1 MNSRWFALLVTACL
15 TISAQAAETA
25 YPLTTDSNCG
35 CYMTNATKS
44 NYFTHHK
51 FWDFR
56 NLSEYINITQP
67 LPKWEDNARA
77 TVTSPFFRSR
87 AWTDVWAIQNWNNTN
102 LLALNNSDVN
112 DATLRMVNSPNNIY
126 IDRDNS
132 TNTTYMTMRTARHD
146 TFQSSAEFES
156 RSSGYQFLSIRMYAR
171 TKGAPG
177 AVTAMFTYR
186 PPPTPHNMALVQ
198 ESDLEILTKD
208 PPMYIQY
215 TNQPSW
221 NATSDIPEARR
232 NVTLPG
238 GRRWSDW
245 ATYRMD
251 WTPGSST
258 WFVNGVLHSSI
269 AFQAP
274 RDPSHVMFNSW
285 SDGGS
290 WSGHM
295 KVGETAAMQIQWI
308 EVVYN
313 NTDAGRVQGGRCVN
327 VCSIDETSVLGTPV
341 LIVPSPAVPSNPSV
355 PQQPRPSN
363 PAPPQPRPSNPR
375 PSNPAPPQPRPSNPS
390 VPQQPRPSNPVP
402 TQAPAGGGGGGGC
415 TSKKYDQCAGK
426 NWNGCKSCA
435 SGTTC
440 KFQNDYYSQCL

>member
-1 MNSRWFALLVTACL
+1 MRHDADSGLRWLALLVTAALL
-15 TISAQAAETA
+15 TSSTEAA

-44 NYFTHHK
+44 NYFAHHK
-51 FWDFR
+51 FFDFR
-56 NLSEYINITQP
+56 SLSQYINVTKPIS
-67 LPKWEDNARA
+67 KWEDNARA
-77 TVTSPFFRSR
+77 SVTSPFFRSR
-87 AWTDVWAIQNWNNTN
+87 TWNDVWAIQNWNNSG
-102 LLALNNSDVN
+102 LLALNNTEVN
-112 DATLRMVNSPNNIY
+112 DATLNMVNSPNNIF
-126 IDRDNS
+126 IERDNS
-132 TNTTYMTMRTARHD
+132 TGNSTFMTMRTFRHD

-156 RSSGYQFLSIRMYAR
+156 RSSGYQFLSIRMAAR

-208 PPMYIQY
+208 PPTYIQY

-245 ATYRMD
+245 AVYRMD

-258 WFVNGVLHSSI
+258 WFVNGVLHSTIS
-269 AFQAP
+269 FQAP

-295 KVGETAAMQIQWI
+295 KVGDTAMMQIQWI

-313 NTDAGRVQGGRCVN
+313 NTDPGRAKVGGCVN
-327 VCSIDETSVLGTPV
+327 VCSIDETSLLGTPV
-341 LIVPSPAVPSNPSV
+341 LITVP
-355 PQQPRPSN
+355 PQQ
-363 PAPPQPRPSNPR
+363 
-375 PSNPAPPQPRPSNPS
+375 
-390 VPQQPRPSNPVP
+390 
-402 TQAPAGGGGGGGC
+402 PAGGGGGGGGGGC
-415 TSKKYDQCAGK
+415 SSKKYDQCAGK